1 MYRKLLEALQAMD
14 EEPDG
19 GSSPSVQELDLFI
32 TTTDL
37 HGLRVPLRLADPDR
51 ARTAAPQRVSLQVR
65 DRGEPRNRLRPCF
78 QPFPG
83 VRCPLHF
90 GLPVRV

>member
-1 MYRKLLEALQAMD
+1 MQAMD

-37 HGLRVPLRLADPDR
+37 HGLRVPLRLADR
-51 ARTAAPQRVSLQVR
+51 IVRETAAPQRVSLQVR
-65 DRGEPRNRLRPCF
+65 DRRAAAQRLRPCF